1 MNYHIPRIMLAAPAS
16 GGGKTT
22 VTCGL
27 LQALLNRGVSPAA
40 FKCGPD
46 YIDPMFHKYV
56 LGVDGGNL
64 DSFFLGEHE
73 IRRQLVL
80 GSGRQDMAVIEGVMG
95 YFDGV
100 AGTSTWASSYDIARI
115 TETPVILIVDCKGN
129 SLSVAAVVQG
139 FLQYEKDRDA
149 AAGKAEE
156 RENTG
161 ELSEGRQEEI
171 LGEISGE
178 ISEQISGSRIK
189 GVLLNRISPVM
200 AERLKPEIE
209 KLGVAVVGYIPE
221 CPEMKLESRHLGLVK
236 PEELD
241 MLRSQLDMLAKQMKN
256 TVNIDKIC
264 SIAQSAPD
272 IEMADEGLEEIDGGQ
287 LKESE
292 GTLKKRVKRSEE
304 RKRECRSSQPLLRI
318 GVARDSAFCFYYQ
331 ENLRLLESMGVETVM
346 FSPISDTSLPSD
358 IDGMILGGGYPEL
371 YAAEL
376 ASNTS
381 MRESI
386 KTAIEAG
393 MPYLAEC
400 GGFLYLHRELE
411 SPDGSN
417 YPMVGVID
425 GNGYRT
431 KRLSRF
437 GYISLT
443 PKAEEYCLSNE
454 IKGHEFHYWD
464 STDCGED
471 WIAQKPLSTRTWS
484 CVHSKEFQIAGFPH
498 LYYPSNPDFFKT
510 WLEGCRSYGE
520 RRDRQQKK
528 A

>member
-73 IRRQLVL
+73 IRKQLVL
-80 GSGRQDMAVIEGVMG
+80 GSGQQDMAVIEGVMG

-115 TETPVILIVDCKGN
+115 TETPVILIVDCKGS
-129 SLSVAAVVQG
+129 SLSVAAVVKG

-171 LGEISGE
+171 LGEISE
-178 ISEQISGSRIK
+178 KISGSRIK

-221 CPEMKLESRHLGLVK
+221 SR
-236 PEELD
+236 
-241 MLRSQLDMLAKQMKN
+241 RN
-256 TVNIDKIC
+256 WIC
-264 SIAQSAPD
+264 CAVSWICWQS
-272 IEMADEGLEEIDGGQ
+272 
-287 LKESE
+287 
-292 GTLKKRVKRSEE
+292 R
-304 RKRECRSSQPLLRI
+304 
-318 GVARDSAFCFYYQ
+318 
-331 ENLRLLESMGVETVM
+331 
-346 FSPISDTSLPSD
+346 
-358 IDGMILGGGYPEL
+358 
-371 YAAEL
+371 
-376 ASNTS
+376 
-381 MRESI
+381 
-386 KTAIEAG
+386 
-393 MPYLAEC
+393 
-400 GGFLYLHRELE
+400 
-411 SPDGSN
+411 
-417 YPMVGVID
+417 
-425 GNGYRT
+425 
-431 KRLSRF
+431 
-437 GYISLT
+437 
-443 PKAEEYCLSNE
+443 
-454 IKGHEFHYWD
+454 
-464 STDCGED
+464 
-471 WIAQKPLSTRTWS
+471 
-484 CVHSKEFQIAGFPH
+484 
-498 LYYPSNPDFFKT
+498 
-510 WLEGCRSYGE
+510 
-520 RRDRQQKK
+520 
-528 A
+528 

>member
-80 GSGRQDMAVIEGVMG
+80 GSGQQDMAVIEGVMG

-100 AGTSTWASSYDIARI
+100 AGTSTWASSYDVARI
-115 TETPVILIVDCKGN
+115 TETPVILIVDCKGS

-139 FLQYEKDRDA
+139 FLQYEKDLAA

-178 ISEQISGSRIK
+178 ISEKISGSRIK

-209 KLGVAVVGYIPE
+209 KLGVTVVGYIPE

-241 MLRSQLDMLAKQMKN
+241 MLRSQLDMLAEQMKN

-304 RKRECRSSQPLLRI
+304 RKKECRSSQPLLRI

-331 ENLRLLESMGVETVM
+331 ENLLLLESMGVETVM
-346 FSPISDTSLPSD
+346 FSPISDTGLPPNL
-358 IDGMILGGGYPEL
+358 DGMILGGGYPEL
-371 YAAEL
+371 HAAEL

-411 SPDGSN
+411 SSDGVH

-437 GYISLT
+437 GYITLT
-443 PKAEEYCLSNE
+443 PKAEEHCLSNE

-464 STDCGED
+464 STENGAAFN
-471 WIAQKPLSTRTWS
+471 AQKPATGRSWT
-484 CVHSKEFQIAGFPH
+484 CGFAGPALYAAFPH
-498 LYYPSNPDFFKT
+498 LYFAGRPQ
-510 WLEGCRSYGE
+510 LAE
-520 RRDRQQKK
+520 RFVRAAAAFQSGR
-528 A
+528 

>member
-1 MNYHIPRIMLAAPAS
+1 MNYHIPRILLAAPAS

-22 VTCGL
+22 ITCGL
-27 LQALLNRGVSPAA
+27 LQALLNHGVSPAA

-56 LGVDGGNL
+56 LGVNGGNL

-80 GSGRQDMAVIEGVMG
+80 GSGQQDMAVIEGVMG

-115 TETPVILIVDCKGN
+115 TETPVILIVDCKGS

-139 FLQYEKDRDA
+139 FLQYEKDQDA

-156 RENTG
+156 TG
-161 ELSEGRQEEI
+161 EFSQEIPEKR
-171 LGEISGE
+171 LEK
-178 ISEQISGSRIK
+178 ISGSRIK
-189 GVLLNRISPVM
+189 GVLLNRISQVM

-241 MLRSQLDMLAKQMKN
+241 MLRSQLDMLAEQMKN

-264 SIAQSAPD
+264 SIAQSALD
-272 IEMADEGLEEIDGGQ
+272 IEMADDE
-287 LKESE
+287 
-292 GTLKKRVKRSEE
+292 VKIEH
-304 RKRECRSSQPLLRI
+304 RSSQPSLRI

-346 FSPISDTSLPSD
+346 FSPISDASMPPNL
-358 IDGMILGGGYPEL
+358 DGMILGGGYPEL
-371 YAAEL
+371 HAAEL
-376 ASNTS
+376 ASNAS
-381 MRESI
+381 MKESI

-411 SPDGSN
+411 APDGTS

-431 KRLSRF
+431 QRLSRF

-443 PKAEEYCLSNE
+443 PKAEEHCLSNE

-471 WIAQKPLSTRTWS
+471 WTAQKPLSARSWS

-498 LYYPSNPDFFKT
+498 LYYPSNPDFLKA
-510 WLEGCRSYGE
+510 WLDGCRSYRE
-520 RRDRQQKK
+520 RRDRREKE